1 MGNKTSEQPPAQL
14 AAAEAALAID
24 EMKLVLHRNFDVL
37 MAKIRAGEPL
47 DDIAQRVHFRA
58 QAAQVVDRCAK
69 HAYALFSACRSEEH
83 TSELQS
89 LMSNSYAVFCSKKKT

>member
-69 HAYALFSACRSEEH
+69 HAYALFRSAERRVGKECVSTCRTRWSPS
-83 TSELQS
+83 T
-89 LMSNSYAVFCSKKKT
+89 